1 MYRIEI
7 RAKQKYNS
15 QQGFWDWTWMPYG
28 GAGLLDYEGDAGLYE
43 CLDDA
48 KKALLEIFDFLSDY
62 YTDKSPEECADMI
75 RSRCRIMDIEN
86 KRMVNFGW

>member
-7 RAKQKYNS
+7 WAKQKFNV
-15 QQGFWDWTWMPYG
+15 QMGIWDWTWMPYG
-28 GAGLLDYEGDAGLYE
+28 GAGLVDYDAVEYE

-48 KKALLEIFDFLSDY
+48 KEALLEIFDFLSDY

-75 RSRCRIMDIEN
+75 RSHYRIMDIESN
-86 KRMVNFGW
+86 KIVNLG